1 MQYNEIVSSN
11 KEPFQKLVC
20 LFLRIRVDC
29 FTQFVIW
36 LLFALPCMHLQTQS
50 CNRTTFFF
58 NCKNNFQLNITFLGF
73 KELIN
78 SNWEWKYFR
87 NIFSLFFCVFEH
99 ALFWTAKIVI
109 SVDVCLDV
117 CDFKSAH
124 NVQPNTRTRTH
135 THIHTHTH
143 TNVHSITNVVM
154 PTRDG
159 KHCNNIILI
168 VLLLK

>member
-1 MQYNEIVSSN
+1 LGEQTNSRKAKPVKKSKCQKANNSRKISELWQNMQNSQNHRVAKQNSKNISNIILNKNLIEVFFKVQYKEIVSSN

-36 LLFALPCMHLQTQS
+36 LFFALPCMHLQTQS

-78 SNWEWKYFR
+78 SN
-87 NIFSLFFCVFEH
+87 
-99 ALFWTAKIVI
+99 
-109 SVDVCLDV
+109 
-117 CDFKSAH
+117 
-124 NVQPNTRTRTH
+124 
-135 THIHTHTH
+135 
-143 TNVHSITNVVM
+143 
-154 PTRDG
+154 
-159 KHCNNIILI
+159 
-168 VLLLK
+168 